1 MNQLKI
7 RNPQA
12 FQKIEQLRNSNG
24 NPMDLFKQVTSGYST
39 QQMEQLFNNA
49 RNFGV
54 PDEII
59 HQLQNGID
67 AEKH

>member
-24 NPMDLFKQVTSGYST
+24 NPMDLFKQVTNGYST
-39 QQMEQLFNNA
+39 QQMEQLFTNA

-59 HQLQNGID
+59 RQVQNGID

>member
-1 MNQLKI
+1 
-7 RNPQA
+7 
-12 FQKIEQLRNSNG
+12 
-24 NPMDLFKQVTSGYST
+24 MDLFKQVTSGYST